1 MHLLAFNMSKI
12 DMSLFV
18 EIDKL
23 DGNFEYASQN
33 G

>member
-1 MHLLAFNMSKI
+1 MSKI